1 MVKQESQK
9 WSNTFLFLT
18 WLSAGKFLL
27 PGGEKRGCIYPRSP
41 SESGGHG
48 LLLNFGNSLREDF
61 SILFDRPVGKTAAS
75 IPRGSTKTS
84 GM

>member
-1 MVKQESQK
+1 MDKQESQK
-9 WSNTFLFLT
+9 WTNTFLFLT
-18 WLSAGKFLL
+18 WLSAGKCLL
-27 PGGEKRGCIYPRSP
+27 SGGEKRGFIYPRYP
-41 SESGGHG
+41 SEFGGHG
-48 LLLNFGNSLREDF
+48 LLLSFWNSLREDF